1 MSEAASTELPNRLIS
16 AYRATD
22 YVVFADLEM
31 RPQTWVESF
40 NRTRLFGRAP
50 VPPGLGRTKVNE
62 LMGVEFDT
70 IKVGTRR
77 LIDMKSANAWLGRR
91 LESERQRSA
100 SQREAV

>member
-1 MSEAASTELPNRLIS
+1 MSEIMP
-16 AYRATD
+16 AYMTINNFMAYT
-22 YVVFADLEM
+22 
-31 RPQTWVESF
+31 
-40 NRTRLFGRAP
+40 
-50 VPPGLGRTKVNE
+50 GLGRTKVNE

-100 SQREAV
+100 NYRKAV